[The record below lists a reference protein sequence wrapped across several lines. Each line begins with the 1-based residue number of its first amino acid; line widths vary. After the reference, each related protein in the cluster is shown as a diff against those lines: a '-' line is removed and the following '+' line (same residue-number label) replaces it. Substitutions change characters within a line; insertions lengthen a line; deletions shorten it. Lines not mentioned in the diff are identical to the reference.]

1 MLINKLINDQKIY
14 DIILLEGE
22 TVVDKM
28 IFTCKYLNLLDT
40 NKGIFIIEDINSY
53 NEISQII
60 EKGFQNIK
68 TQIEIFD
75 YTKIIN
81 SIGIV
86 LSIKY

>member
-1 MLINKLINDQKIY
+1 LLINKLINDQKIY